1 MWVEPQ
7 IMKFVHEGE
16 TKIGKVST
24 QRLNTLREYSKC
36 LFVDDSDD
44 DSSSEEI

>member
-7 IMKFVHEGE
+7 IMKFAHEGE
-16 TKIGKVST
+16 AKIGKVST

-36 LFVDDSDD
+36 LFVDDSDEE
-44 DSSSEEI
+44 SEESDE